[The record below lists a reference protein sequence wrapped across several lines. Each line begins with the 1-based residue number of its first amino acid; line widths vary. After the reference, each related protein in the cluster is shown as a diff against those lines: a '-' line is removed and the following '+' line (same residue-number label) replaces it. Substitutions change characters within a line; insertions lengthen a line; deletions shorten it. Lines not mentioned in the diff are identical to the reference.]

1 MYQSGQ
7 RICQYGL
14 QQSLVLQVRPFHGH
28 AWPRL
33 TQRAVSFGTK
43 GNAILV
49 GTHFSCGVGSESP
62 VAWVPAVRKNSC
74 AGSAA
79 FWRTHRQDRRAT
91 AVVTKWQISALLGN
105 ALPSRRIQRLPAPHL
120 TVSPRPP
127 VFQENPL
134 HRTPST
140 RWRGRPC
147 H

>member
-14 QQSLVLQVRPFHGH
+14 QRSLVLQVRPFHGH

-33 TQRAVSFGTK
+33 TQRAVSFRTK
-43 GNAILV
+43 ASAILV

-62 VAWVPAVRKNSC
+62 VALVPAVRKKRC

-91 AVVTKWQISALLGN
+91 AVVTKWQISALPWHRPSIVPHPAVACRASDSLRV
-105 ALPSRRIQRLPAPHL
+105 LPSFKKAHCIAP
-120 TVSPRPP
+120 
-127 VFQENPL
+127 
-134 HRTPST
+134 PST
-140 RWRGRPC
+140 RCCGRPC